1 MRPLNVLLWIGRP
14 LSRELARAKQQ
25 YQSAAFEAYRVAAI
39 NLVSAIGVEF
49 YVSNWTRRAAE
60 AYREQWEWVS
70 RNPDAAFDWHNI
82 FHRHKDPD
90 RMEIVIWGPNDRLC
104 GLGLATTNRTSVIL
118 QFIEGDPRPDC
129 PLRGKRLPIALE
141 AVACYG
147 QGRGKSEIRLQP
159 INEKLASLYRD
170 VYDFTR
176 ETRKGE
182 QAYFRRPI

>member
-1 MRPLNVLLWIGRP
+1 
-14 LSRELARAKQQ
+14 
-25 YQSAAFEAYRVAAI
+25 
-39 NLVSAIGVEF
+39 
-49 YVSNWTRRAAE
+49 
-60 AYREQWEWVS
+60 
-70 RNPDAAFDWHNI
+70 
-82 FHRHKDPD
+82 
-90 RMEIVIWGPNDRLC
+90 MEIVIWGPNDRLC